1 MRSFNHTEIERK
13 IFFDPELVFFIDN
26 SIDRDALIFK
36 LTEELANKGKIAA
49 QAPFYNA
56 VLEREKLTS
65 TGIGHGI
72 AIPHAKLADL
82 EEFFIA
88 IALLRE
94 KGIDWGAIDGSE
106 VRIVLLIGGP
116 TNRQAD
122 YLHILS
128 EITQILQKEG
138 IQEKLLL
145 SHSSEDVVKHLSL

>member
-1 MRSFNHTEIERK
+1 MRPFNHVEIERK
-13 IFFDPELVFFIDN
+13 TLFDPELVFFIDN
-26 SIDRDALIFK
+26 PVGRDALIFK
-36 LTEELANKGKIAA
+36 LTEELASKGKITA

-82 EEFFIA
+82 GEFFIA
-88 IALLRE
+88 VAILRE

-116 TNRQAD
+116 IDRQAD

-128 EITQILQKEG
+128 EITQVIQKEG
-138 IQEKLLL
+138 IREKLLL
-145 SHSSEDVVKHLSL
+145 CHSGEDIVKYLSL